1 MQAFCITPN
10 RRPLKRVQNENIA
23 TEGTPL
29 AMTKR
34 TPRPRTT
41 RASTPSSRRLAR
53 RLKRQSVPF
62 ALSKPLSVF
71 EDDTGIFGKK
81 MAVEEGFLLKR
92 NGQELNEMI
101 RDKVSETVIKM
112 KEVCMVE
119 GCFD

>member
-1 MQAFCITPN
+1 
-10 RRPLKRVQNENIA
+10 
-23 TEGTPL
+23 
-29 AMTKR
+29 MTKR
-34 TPRPRTT
+34 TPKARST

-71 EDDTGIFGKK
+71 QDDTKGIFGGN
-81 MAVEEGFLLKR
+81 MGFEECFQLKG

-112 KEVCMVE
+112 KEVCMVVCYI
-119 GCFD
+119 G